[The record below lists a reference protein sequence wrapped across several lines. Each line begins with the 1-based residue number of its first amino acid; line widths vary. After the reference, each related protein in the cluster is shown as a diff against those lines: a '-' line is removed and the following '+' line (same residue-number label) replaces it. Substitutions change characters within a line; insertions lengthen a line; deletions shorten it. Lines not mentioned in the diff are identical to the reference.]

1 MTDNYSLTTM
11 ITAQQAII
19 ETKDELHQR
28 KMNALA
34 KFVDVLLSSP
44 EGRNVAKIILYGSVA
59 RGDEEE
65 DSDIDV
71 LVFTVGRVSDMERV
85 LQKLTWNLL
94 LTTHEHIPLIV
105 YSLNEFHHHLNYF
118 LYSAL
123 QYSKEVFSMSADDIK
138 FSMMESN
145 FTVALD
151 YVETAEIVLANGKV
165 RGAIDTSYNAAELI
179 AKNFIMLAGKKLPTR
194 HGQVIE
200 QFSLEFVMNRQFI
213 SPEIGHAL
221 NVLLDRRHKARY
233 DGKAELTKE
242 MATEAIALA
251 RNLIER
257 FRQYLAETVDKNKED
272 SDEQKND
279 S

>member
-1 MTDNYSLTTM
+1 MTTIAT
-11 ITAQQAII
+11 QQVII

-28 KMNALA
+28 KMGALS
-34 KFVDVLLSSP
+34 KFVDVLLSSS

-105 YSLNEFHHHLNYF
+105 YSLDEFYHHLNYF

-123 QYSKEVFSMSADDIK
+123 QHGKEVFSMSADDIK
-138 FSMMESN
+138 FSTMESN

-200 QFSLEFVMNRQFI
+200 QFSLEFVMNRQLI
-213 SPEIGHAL
+213 SPEMGHAL

-242 MATEAIALA
+242 MASEAIALA

-257 FRQYLAETVDKNKED
+257 FRQYLAETVDQNRED
-272 SDEQKND
+272 SDEQENN